1 MRRVVIALV
10 VVLVCASAATGVRVH
25 ASTECERWV
34 TEYRNALA
42 HSPTVKRAKA
52 ASHRIHHYI
61 HRKIA
66 ALTKPKP
73 APKPHTMPV
82 RHRAPKMTREEML
95 RKFELAC
102 GDLPEDSPA
111 EGNLPQD
118 PMPTFVADRKPGG
131 DMPLD
136 LEDDTPGMLLAMNQ
150 PPSYAGGGVG
160 LPPGGGGPGLY
171 YPPGFGGIPG
181 GGGPHGNT
189 PSNPP
194 VTGTTGDGPTTQ
206 SGPPA
211 PPTAEAP
218 EPASLLLMATGL
230 LGAAGA
236 IRGRRKAA

>member
-34 TEYRNALA
+34 AEYRNALA

-52 ASHRIHHYI
+52 AGHRIHHYI

-73 APKPHTMPV
+73 AAKPHTLPV
-82 RHRAPKMTREEML
+82 RHHGPKMTREEML

-102 GDLPEDSPA
+102 GDLPEDSPSG
-111 EGNLPQD
+111 GNLPED
-118 PMPTFVADRKPGG
+118 PMPTFIADRKPGG
-131 DMPLD
+131 DLPLD
-136 LEDDTPGMLLAMNQ
+136 LEDDTPGMLFAMNQ
-150 PPSYAGGGVG
+150 PPGYAGGGVG

-171 YPPGFGGIPG
+171 YPPSFGGVPG
-181 GGGPHGNT
+181 GGGPHGTT

-194 VTGTTGDGPTTQ
+194 VTGTTGDNPQPPT
-206 SGPPA
+206 PPV
-211 PPTAEAP
+211 PPTAETP
-218 EPASLLLMATGL
+218 EPTSLLLLATGL
-230 LGAAGA
+230 VGAAGA